1 MSEEVGITMKI
12 AVEKYKSIYKKKEI
26 TIDGLTILSGSNSS
40 GKSSFMQPFLIL
52 KQTLEKQ
59 YDSGFLIIN
68 GENIKLTD
76 AKQILSKVNNNT
88 DRKFS
93 LAFTEDESSCSIIYE
108 YKKGSGFIPKE
119 SSMLSSKMKNE
130 VILNLRMKHDEIKE
144 MLGREKEF
152 GFMDEYAKNKKIK
165 PIWKT
170 IKKKCFIIAEYRSP
184 DRKASF
190 FAAGVDPTY
199 QLEKFIRS
207 IIHVPGL
214 RGNPERKYQIAESE
228 NVFPGSFEKYVASI
242 ISMWGKS
249 KKKDKHDLLV
259 KQLNY
264 LGLASSIKTKR
275 TDDTSIEI
283 NISRKIKNGDDDCV
297 SVADVGFGV
306 SQTLPV
312 LVALLVAKK
321 GQHVYIEQPELH
333 LHPKAQFKLAEIIK
347 SALDRGVKIIIETH
361 SSLLIRGIQTK
372 IARKEI
378 ENGKV
383 SLNWFTQDE
392 ISGETI
398 IDTKTPDEFGAFGD
412 WPADFDD
419 ISLYAEQQYL
429 DAVEESIYGSL

>member
-1 MSEEVGITMKI
+1 M
-12 AVEKYKSIYKKKEI
+12 
-26 TIDGLTILSGSNSS
+26 
-40 GKSSFMQPFLIL
+40 
-52 KQTLEKQ
+52 
-59 YDSGFLIIN
+59 
-68 GENIKLTD
+68 
-76 AKQILSKVNNNT
+76 
-88 DRKFS
+88 
-93 LAFTEDESSCSIIYE
+93 
-108 YKKGSGFIPKE
+108 
-119 SSMLSSKMKNE
+119 
-130 VILNLRMKHDEIKE
+130 
-144 MLGREKEF
+144 
-152 GFMDEYAKNKKIK
+152 
-165 PIWKT
+165 
-170 IKKKCFIIAEYRSP
+170 
-184 DRKASF
+184 
-190 FAAGVDPTY
+190 DPTY
-199 QLEKFIRS
+199 NLERFIRS

-249 KKKDKHDLLV
+249 RNMDKYDLLV

-264 LGLASSIKTKR
+264 LGLASSIKAKR

-378 ENGKV
+378 DSTQV

-392 ISGETI
+392 ETGETI
-398 IDTKTPDEFGAFGD
+398 INTKAPDELGAFGD
-412 WPADFDD
+412 WPSDFDD

>member
-1 MSEEVGITMKI
+1 MKI
-12 AVEKYKSIYKKKEI
+12 AVEKYKSIYDKKEI

-59 YDSGFLIIN
+59 YDSGYLIIN

-76 AKQILSKVNNNT
+76 SKQILSKVNNNI
-88 DRKFS
+88 DKVFS
-93 LAFTEDESSCSIIYE
+93 LAFSEGDSSCRICYE
-108 YKKGSGFIPKE
+108 YKKGLGFIPRE
-119 SSMLSSKMKNE
+119 SSMSNSKLKNE
-130 VILNLRMKHDEIKE
+130 VTLNLKMKHEEIKH
-144 MLGREKEF
+144 MLGKDKEF
-152 GFMDEYAKNKKIK
+152 GFMDEYAKRQKVK
-165 PIWKT
+165 PLWKT
-170 IKKKCFIIAEYRSP
+170 IKKKCFIIAEYKSV
-184 DRKASF
+184 DKKASF
-190 FAAGVDPTY
+190 FSAGVDPTY
-199 QLEKFIRS
+199 QLEKFIRG

-242 ISMWGKS
+242 ISMWSKS
-249 KKKDKHDLLV
+249 KNMEKYELLV
-259 KQLNY
+259 KHLNY

-275 TDDTSIEI
+275 MDDTSIEI
-283 NISRKIKNGDDDCV
+283 NISRKIKNGNDDCV

-312 LVALLVAKK
+312 LVALLVARK

-347 SALDRGVKIIIETH
+347 SALERGVKIIIETH
-361 SSLLIRGIQTK
+361 SSLLIRGIQTR

-378 ENGKV
+378 DNNKV

-392 ISGETI
+392 ETGETI
-398 IDTKTPDEFGAFGD
+398 INTEIPDGLGAIGD
-412 WPADFDD
+412 WPSDFDD
-419 ISLYAEQQYL
+419 ISLYAEKQYL
-429 DAVEESIYGSL
+429 DAVEESIYGPL

>member
-1 MSEEVGITMKI
+1 MKI
-12 AVEKYKSIYKKKEI
+12 AVEKYKSIYDKKEI
-26 TIDGLTILSGSNSS
+26 IIDGLAILSGANSS

-59 YDSGFLIIN
+59 YDSGYLIIN

-76 AKQILSKVNNNT
+76 AKQILSKVNNNK
-88 DRKFS
+88 DNKFS
-93 LAFTEDESSCSIIYE
+93 LFFSEGESSSKICYE
-108 YKKGSGFIPKE
+108 YKRGAGFIPKE
-119 SSMLSSKMKNE
+119 SIMFGVKGKSD
-130 VILNLRMKHDEIKE
+130 ITLNLGMKHDEIKS
-144 MLGREKEF
+144 MIGREKEF
-152 GFMDEYAKNKKIK
+152 GFMDEYAKKQKIK
-165 PIWKT
+165 PVWKT
-170 IKKKCFIIAEYRSP
+170 IKKKCFIMAEYRSP

-199 QLEKFIRS
+199 QLEKFIRG

-214 RGNPERKYQIAESE
+214 RGNPERKYQIADSE

-242 ISMWGKS
+242 ISIWSRSKS
-249 KKKDKHDLLV
+249 TEKYTLLV
-259 KQLNY
+259 SQLNY
-264 LGLASSIKTKR
+264 LGLASSIKAKR
-275 TDDTSIEI
+275 ADDTSIEI
-283 NISRKIKNGDDDCV
+283 NISRKIKGGDDDCV

-333 LHPKAQFKLAEIIK
+333 LHPKAQFKLADIIK

-378 ENGKV
+378 DNSKV

-392 ISGETI
+392 ETGETI
-398 IDTKTPDEFGAFGD
+398 INIETPDDIGAIGD
-412 WPADFDD
+412 WPSDFDD
-419 ISLYAEQQYL
+419 ISLYAEKQYL
-429 DAVEESIYGSL
+429 DAVEESVYGSL